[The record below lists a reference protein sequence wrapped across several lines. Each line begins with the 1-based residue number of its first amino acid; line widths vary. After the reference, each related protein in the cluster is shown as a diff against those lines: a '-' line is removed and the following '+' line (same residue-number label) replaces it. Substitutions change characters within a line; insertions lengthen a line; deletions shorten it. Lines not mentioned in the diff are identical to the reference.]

1 MKKAEI
7 IRGAA
12 FFILCLA
19 LLLAAALVFDRK
31 TACDYAVRV
40 NGFYNEPEDSFD
52 ILFYGSSHM
61 YCTISPLELWQETG
75 LRSYVLATQQ
85 QPLAATYY
93 YMKDSLETQSPK
105 LLVLEL
111 YSADMPLERAE
122 EGTLR
127 DCIDPLP
134 WSKNKVEM
142 IKRLIPEGE
151 RASYYFNFLKYHG
164 RWKELSARDFDFTY
178 LKARDAYR
186 GYIYFSPQR
195 EAKCAQLDLD
205 AVEAVPLPEEN
216 LEILR
221 QIMSLAEENGAELLF
236 LIAPYEAAAQDAGSI
251 KSMHL
256 FAQENSLSLLD
267 FNTVYNA
274 VGFDGQKDFFDAGH
288 LNAYGAG
295 KATAY
300 LGQFIRQ
307 QYGLEASPSAA
318 DSQWQADY
326 NGTYGAR

>member
-1 MKKAEI
+1 VKKAEI
-7 IRGAA
+7 FRSAV

-40 NGFYNEPEDSFD
+40 NGFYNEPEDSFEV
-52 ILFYGSSHM
+52 LFYGSSHM

-93 YMKDSLETQSPK
+93 YMKDSLKTQSPK
-105 LLVLEL
+105 LMVLEL
-111 YSADMPLERAE
+111 YSADVPLERVE

-127 DCIDPLP
+127 DCVDPLP

-151 RASYYFNFLKYHG
+151 RGSYYFNFLKYHG
-164 RWKELSARDFDFTY
+164 RWKELSAQDFDFSY
-178 LKARDAYR
+178 LEARDPYR

-195 EAKCAQLDLD
+195 EARCARLALD
-205 AVEAVPLPEEN
+205 AVEAIPLPEEN

-221 QIMSLAEENGAELLF
+221 QMKVLAEENGAELLL

-256 FAQENSLSLLD
+256 FARENGLSLLD
-267 FNTVYNA
+267 FNTLYDEI
-274 VGFDGQKDFFDAGH
+274 GFDGQKDFFDAGH
-288 LNAYGAG
+288 LNTYGAG

-300 LGQFIRQ
+300 LGQYIRQ
-307 QYGLEASPSAA
+307 QYGLEASPSAE
-318 DSQWQADY
+318 DSRWQADY
-326 NGTYGAR
+326 SGTYGAR